1 MQIKFCK
8 YQGTGND
15 FILLNNIDGKY
26 NDIREDEVK
35 FLCDRKFGIGSDG
48 LILLNSSAAHDFYMD
63 FSNPDGSKSFC
74 GNGARCAV
82 KFAGD
87 NGFFSSHNVSFD
99 AIDGVHLAELCGN
112 DVKLQMSAADLPKH
126 VGLKEIDSIPFVD
139 GFFMDTGSPHLI
151 LPVDSLKEL
160 ETKNLIYIGRQIRY
174 SKTYETSGINVNMV
188 FEHASDELSIATYE
202 RGVENETLSC
212 GTGATA
218 CALIHAAKEM
228 NDNGLI
234 RVRTKGGLL
243 QVSYES
249 NGKSKFTKVHLIGP
263 AKFIYEG
270 TIEI

>member
-1 MQIKFCK
+1 MQINFSK

-15 FILLNNIDGKY
+15 FILLYNIDGKY
-26 NDIREDEVK
+26 NYIGEDEVK

-48 LILLNSSAAHDFYMD
+48 LIILNKSAAHDFYMD
-63 FSNPDGSKSFC
+63 FSNPDGSSSFC

-87 NGFFSSHNVSFD
+87 NGLFSSHNVSFE
-99 AIDGVHLAELCGN
+99 AIDGVHSAELCGS
-112 DVKLQMSAADLPKH
+112 DVKLEMAAVDLPETIS
-126 VGLKEIDSIPFVD
+126 LEAIDAIPFKD

-151 LPVDSLKEL
+151 LNVDSLKEL
-160 ETKNLIYIGRQIRY
+160 DTENLINIGRQIRY
-174 SKTYETSGINVNMV
+174 SKTYEENGINVNMV
-188 FEHASDELSIATYE
+188 FEHALNELSIATYE

-218 CALIHAAKEM
+218 CALIHAAKEL
-228 NDNGLI
+228 NHNGVI
-234 RVRTKGGLL
+234 RVKTKGGLL